1 MTSTSSFAALDRFVA
16 ALENRIQSAIA
27 QTLPEAAPTIRCR
40 FQQGRLL
47 VLSEDIVAAATATE
61 RDERFKALALAMST
75 GLTESELPE
84 DFLDDTGELPVRLYL
99 RKRGTASPY
108 AARSWSWQPVD
119 VTADLLDAAG
129 DPVLDSSEPAM
140 EGTAGALVL
149 LSRDAEPATA
159 EPGPEMTTTED
170 APVPPAET
178 LPEADTGPFWQSWQ
192 ARLASEPWQARWQQ
206 LTTHW
211 QALPWRSVGGLVV
224 AGVAVGAVTY
234 GVSRPC
240 LVGGCERRQTA
251 SDLSLASVEQL
262 QGRPTPDEVTS
273 AHKDLQK
280 AIRLVS
286 AIPPWSSHYDA
297 AQADLLRYRTQLADL
312 EWILAAQRDATEA
325 SEKSQDPPHPVP
337 LWVEVHLLWQK
348 AVTHLDRVPDDSPL
362 AAFAQTKQR
371 EYEANYQ
378 AIGDRLAVEEQAEA
392 NLNEALQAAQ
402 LATAQTETATTLT
415 EWLVAQRA
423 WNQATQA
430 LSNIPQGT
438 LAYQEARSLLSD
450 YRSQMVQTRTRV
462 TFEQAGERAYQDALA
477 DAAQAQAA
485 ERNDQWTQA
494 VSHWSEAFAQMR
506 QVPKNTLRYAEA
518 QGQLATYQASL
529 KQAQTKLRQ
538 AVALQTIDDDLANL
552 CPVTAGICTYT
563 YGRQGIELTLR
574 EPYDSAIRQ
583 SISPP
588 STQGRLSRNDA
599 VIAETHELVQNIMQ
613 LGNQVQLPIAVYD
626 GNRQFIARY
635 KPEFGGFSRN

>member
-16 ALENRIQSAIA
+16 ALEHRIQAAIA
-27 QTLPEAAPTIRCR
+27 PTLPAAAPTIRCR

-47 VLSEDIVAAATATE
+47 VLSEDTVAAATATE
-61 RDERFKALALAMST
+61 RDERFKALALAMGT
-75 GLTESELPE
+75 GLAATELPAE
-84 DFLDDTGELPVRLYL
+84 FLDDTGELPVRLYL

-108 AARSWSWQPVD
+108 AARSWGWQPVD
-119 VTADLLDAAG
+119 DTADGLDAAG
-129 DPVLDSSEPAM
+129 DAALDSSEPAM

-149 LSRDAEPATA
+149 LSRDAEPAA
-159 EPGPEMTTTED
+159 AAPEPEVAAED
-170 APVPPAET
+170 AAVSPAET
-178 LPEADTGPFWQSWQ
+178 TSDAATGPFWQSWQ
-192 ARLASEPWQARWQQ
+192 ARLASAPWQDRWQQ

-224 AGVAVGAVTY
+224 AGVAVGVVTY

-240 LVGGCERRQTA
+240 LVGRCERRQTA
-251 SDLSLASVEQL
+251 SDLSLASVDQL

-273 AHKDLQK
+273 AHQDLQK

-348 AVTHLDRVPDDSPL
+348 AVTHLGRVPADSPL

-378 AIGDRLAVEEQAEA
+378 AIGDRLAIEEQAEA

-552 CPVTAGICTYT
+552 CPTTAGVCTYT

-588 STQGRLSRNDA
+588 STQSQLSRNDA
-599 VIAETHELVQNIMQ
+599 VMAETHELVQNIMQ